1 MNDELMEKEKRA
13 IKALRAFEPND
24 PKGYYLCYSGGK
36 DSDCIRILAQLAGV
50 KHECKHNLTTVD
62 APETVRYVKQIIGFE
77 NIESPPLT
85 MWQLIPKKLMPPTRL
100 ARYCCEALK
109 ERGGD
114 GRLKITGV
122 RKDESKS
129 RAESSGL
136 VRIIGKPK
144 STQKLAAEMNV
155 EFRVTRQEGLVMNM
169 DDSASRRLTEM
180 CYRTR
185 STMVNPIIDWTER
198 DVWEFL
204 NHYGCEANPLY
215 KCGKKRVG
223 CIGCPMQGGK
233 GMKSDFIKY
242 PKYRALY
249 VKAFERM
256 LEARKERYLP
266 TDWETGEDVMRWWV
280 GDNPLQLTFED
291 YEDFLDQ
298 LDVPREYIEVGGYV
312 E

>member
-1 MNDELMEKEKRA
+1 MNDELMEKEKQA
-13 IKALRAFEPND
+13 IKALRAFEPQD

-36 DSDCIRILAQLAGV
+36 DSDCIRILAALAGV
-50 KHECKHNLTTVD
+50 KHEIVHNLTTVD
-62 APETVRYVKQIIGFE
+62 APETVKYVKSIPGVIIRRPE
-77 NIESPPLT
+77 LS

-100 ARYCCEALK
+100 ARYCCEELK
-109 ERGGD
+109 ERGGS

-122 RKDESKS
+122 RKDESKN
-129 RAESSGL
+129 RAENSGL

-155 EFRVTRQEGLVMNM
+155 EFRITRQQGLVMNM
-169 DDSASRRLTEM
+169 DDSATRQLTEM

-185 STMVNPIIDWTER
+185 STMVNPIIDWTES

-215 KCGKKRVG
+215 KCGEKRIG
-223 CIGCPMQGGK
+223 CIGCPMQGSK

-242 PKYRALY
+242 PKYRTLY

-266 TDWETGEDVMRWWV
+266 TNWETGEDVMRWWV
-280 GDNPLQLTFED
+280 GDNPLQLTFAD
-291 YEDFLDQ
+291 YEEFLDQ
-298 LDVPREYIEVGGYV
+298 LDVPSEYVSGGGYV

>member
-1 MNDELMEKEKRA
+1 MNDELIEKEKQA
-13 IKALRAFEPND
+13 IKALRAFEPQD
-24 PKGYYLCYSGGK
+24 PKGYYLCYSVGK
-36 DSDCIRILAQLAGV
+36 DSDCIRILAALAGV
-50 KHECKHNLTTVD
+50 KHEIVHNLTTVD
-62 APETVRYVKQIIGFE
+62 APATVKYVKSIPSVTISRPE
-77 NIESPPLT
+77 LS

-100 ARYCCEALK
+100 ARYCCEELK
-109 ERGGD
+109 ERGGT
-114 GRLKITGV
+114 GRLKLTGV
-122 RKDESKS
+122 RKDESKN
-129 RAESSGL
+129 RTENSGL

-155 EFRVTRQEGLVMNM
+155 EFRITRQQGIVMNM
-169 DDSASRRLTEM
+169 DDSATRQLTEM

-185 STMVNPIIDWTER
+185 STMVNPIIDWTES

-215 KCGKKRVG
+215 KCGEKRIG

-266 TDWETGEDVMRWWV
+266 TNWETGEDVMRWWV
-280 GDNPLQLTFED
+280 GDNPLQLTFDD
-291 YEDFLDQ
+291 YEEFLDQ
-298 LDVPREYIEVGGYV
+298 LDVPREYESGGGYV